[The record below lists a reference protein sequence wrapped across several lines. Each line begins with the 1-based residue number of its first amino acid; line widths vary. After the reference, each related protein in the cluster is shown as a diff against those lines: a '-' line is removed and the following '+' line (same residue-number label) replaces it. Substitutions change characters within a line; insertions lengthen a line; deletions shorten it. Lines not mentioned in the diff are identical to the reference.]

1 MIEKRL
7 WVEPKLGGNVSLN
20 KQQQQQDPDNC
31 TQREVCPWP
40 EQTNVAKL
48 GGQGSANIESGHSTV
63 VSGVTGPSHTQSI
76 PVSVNPLET
85 FIGY

>member
-1 MIEKRL
+1 MIEKRHWAETTL
-7 WVEPKLGGNVSLN
+7 VGNVSLN

-31 TQREVCPWP
+31 TQSEVCPWP
-40 EQTNVAKL
+40 EQTNVAE
-48 GGQGSANIESGHSTV
+48 GQGSANIESGRSTV